1 MLCGNESTCGTSSC
15 CGLGRGSRDDD
26 EGVAVVSRRD
36 GGERVLVDGCRD
48 ALEVGGVKRTGSG
61 VVSSIGCDV

>member
-1 MLCGNESTCGTSSC
+1 M
-15 CGLGRGSRDDD
+15 
-26 EGVAVVSRRD
+26 VSRRD
-36 GGERVLVDGCRD
+36 GGERVIADGGRD